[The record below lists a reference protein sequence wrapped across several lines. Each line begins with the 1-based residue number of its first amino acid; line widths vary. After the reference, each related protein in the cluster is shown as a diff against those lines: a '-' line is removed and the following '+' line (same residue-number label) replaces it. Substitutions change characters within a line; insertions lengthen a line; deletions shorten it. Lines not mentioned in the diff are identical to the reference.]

1 MLVGSHNGAVDEDL
15 LEVGIARK
23 RSKYGMPHLRARP
36 SGKAFIHAVPSSEI
50 SRQIT
55 PWAAGASN
63 PQHRFDKL
71 SMSAAVRPASVA
83 LPGSSWA
90 IRAYW
95 SSLSINLGILNF
107 RKRQDVNRFLQ
118 KLTAPDRMIVNT
130 P

>member
-1 MLVGSHNGAVDEDL
+1 VGSHNGAVDEDL

-36 SGKAFIHAVPSSEI
+36 SGKAFIYAGPSSEI

-71 SMSAAVRPASVA
+71 SIVRRRSTR
-83 LPGSSWA
+83 
-90 IRAYW
+90 IRGFARQQ
-95 SSLSINLGILNF
+95 LGNPRVLVI
-107 RKRQDVNRFLQ
+107 
-118 KLTAPDRMIVNT
+118 AEH
-130 P
+130 